1 MPQIEVSVGELV
13 DKITILQIKQN
24 NISDEAKLRHIKKE
38 LIVLEGV
45 MREDNIKVPDEL
57 IEELRAINQ
66 ELWDAEDVIR
76 VCEINEDF
84 GESFVKCARLDAIL
98 NDKRFLVKN
107 KINEHTESLIKEQ
120 KSYEGLYTTD

>member
-57 IEELRAINQ
+57 IEDLRAINQ
-66 ELWDAEDVIR
+66 ALWDAEDVIR
-76 VCEINEDF
+76 ACEINEAF
-84 GESFVKCARLDAIL
+84 GESFVQCARLDAIL